1 MDLSHLVSGL
11 EVTGRHYIL
20 WQGILRTLNEQ
31 PPFSITVYIISL
43 LSAVDIENA
52 HSYHFHTL
60 PKAENQQ
67 ILSITTIL
75 VPILKLIYSNIYMHK
90 TVLFLPPDTL
100 KILDCGMRKI
110 KIRV

>member
-11 EVTGRHYIL
+11 EVTRRHYI

-31 PPFSITVYIISL
+31 PPFSIIVYIISL